1 MKLFSLIL
9 IIVVAVTAGATP
21 PGDLASAFKA
31 LEHNSK
37 GPFSLNYQQGS
48 QGRRV
53 VGKSGA
59 IGTHQFDAAFRNE
72 DARALASGFDF
83 YVANL
88 FTTNY
93 YELMG
98 EYVYGDAYAS
108 HGIDEGALL
117 AQNAVVMPK
126 AASMA
131 RHWVLEKHYL
141 EHNPSSSLARA
152 FGLRG
157 ISSFEYEQN
166 YAPKFF
172 NFYLSSM
179 TSDFHYLPVF
189 LLIGQSPIGESA
201 SLAKARNL
209 VAESYDYFN
218 ARWGTSDPRVK
229 RLYQLR
235 NLIHNQL
242 SEQVI
247 AEIDRYVEDFPF
259 YRDEGHTYLFEVQK
273 IVRAYYKASAKTV
286 AEKAGKLGIVDLQN
300 AALNVMNNGSTPET
314 LLALSE
320 AAAALK
326 SQIGNASVVP
336 FEKKT
341 EALLVISRASQFLN
355 KEVNGMQSVTSPAVL
370 QVILNTIYMEGF
382 LIQDNWQY
390 FKGEIA
396 AQADLKQAASQLV
409 DVIDIST
416 DTLTQAFAPALA
428 QWISIEPGMQYFMDN
443 TIKSSA
449 LNTAS
454 ITVDKIK

>member
-1 MKLFSLIL
+1 MRLFCLIL
-9 IIVVAVTAGATP
+9 IAALTTGFTP
-21 PGDLASAFKA
+21 PGDLASAFRA

-37 GPFSLNYQQGS
+37 GPFSLNYLQGT
-48 QGRRV
+48 QGRKPV
-53 VGKSGA
+53 NGSGST
-59 IGTHQFDAAFRNE
+59 GSFQFQAAFRND
-72 DARALASGFDF
+72 DARVLSAGFDF

-98 EYVYGDAYAS
+98 EYVFGDAYGS
-108 HGIDEGALL
+108 HAIDEGALL
-117 AQNAVVMPK
+117 AKNAEAMPK
-126 AASMA
+126 ASSMA

-141 EHNPSSSLARA
+141 EHFSDSALARG
-152 FGLRG
+152 FKLRG
-157 ISSFEYEQN
+157 ISGTEFEQK
-166 YAPKFF
+166 YAVYFF
-172 NFYLSSM
+172 NFYLSSL
-179 TSDFHYLPVF
+179 SNDFQYLPAF
-189 LLIGQSPIGESA
+189 LLIGQSPVGESA
-201 SLAKARNL
+201 SLAKARDL
-209 VAESYDYFN
+209 VAQSYDYFN
-218 ARWGTSDPRVK
+218 ARWGTNDRRVK

-259 YRDEGHTYLFEVQK
+259 YREEGHTYLFEVQK
-273 IVRAYYKASAKTV
+273 IVRAYYSASAKAV
-286 AEKAGKLGIVDLQN
+286 AEKAGRLGLSDLK
-300 AALNVMNNGSTPET
+300 AAAANVVENGSTPES

-336 FEKKT
+336 YDKKT
-341 EALLVISRASQFLN
+341 DALLVISRAAQFLN
-355 KEVNGMQSVTSPAVL
+355 KEVNSMQSVTSPVVL

-396 AQADLKQAASQLV
+396 AQADLKQAASQLT

-428 QWISIEPGMQYFMDN
+428 QWISVEPGMQYFMDN